1 MSTAMPSACQAG
13 QARRGQVWQPF
24 LLARLSVT
32 VLNTKL
38 RPEMSSCHFSLLC
51 VAFLINIINVCARP
65 SSLCCVPVNVCVC
78 VCVCVKDIRWLAA
91 LVTSADVCA
100 QRLTQ
105 LILCP
110 FAACCKIPFTF
121 SGRGRT
127 SKEMC

>member
-24 LLARLSVT
+24 SLARLSVT

-78 VCVCVKDIRWLAA
+78 VCVCQGHPVAGSTGHIRRR
-91 LVTSADVCA
+91 VCPTTDPTNFMPICSVLQDSLYIFGTRA
-100 QRLTQ
+100 NV
-105 LILCP
+105 
-110 FAACCKIPFTF
+110 
-121 SGRGRT
+121 
-127 SKEMC
+127 